1 MVEIKPSAKKQLMP
15 QPAQGKILVSA
26 VDKEGKRTITRSQ
39 ERNKRKE
46 QLGETITMSNG
57 DLHN

>member
-1 MVEIKPSAKKQLMP
+1 MAP
-15 QPAQGKILVSA
+15 PAQGKILVSA

-57 DLHN
+57 ELHN